1 MTESSVS
8 HSSGGAGCFGAIL
21 AAVIS
26 YSINHSVG
34 WAIFHFFCSWLY
46 ILYVVFARTKEII
59 PALQKFFM

>member
-1 MTESSVS
+1 MAETVRN
-8 HSSGGAGCFGAIL
+8 SGYDLGCLGAI
-21 AAVIS
+21 AASVIS

-34 WAIFHFFCSWLY
+34 WAIFHFFCSWIY